1 MHYMDNKIISLF
13 SGCGGMD
20 LGFERAG
27 FEIPV
32 ANEFDA
38 TIWETYKRNHKN
50 THLIEGDIRNVTK
63 SDLEPYLRLQPGE
76 QLAGIIGGPPCQ
88 SWSVAGAGK
97 GIEDKRGQ
105 LFFEYIRVLR
115 ELRPQFFVAENVP
128 GMISKKHAD
137 AVDRILSL
145 FAESG
150 YNVSVYK
157 TNACNYGLAQTRERI
172 FYIGIRTDLDISFV
186 FPDGDP
192 EHIVTLKD
200 AIWDLR
206 DNAVPTL
213 ARNKRNPAA
222 VNNHEYYVDSYSPV
236 FMSRNRVRSWD
247 EPGFTVQASGRQC
260 QIHPNAP
267 KMQQI
272 SKDSYCFV
280 PGAKDRYRR
289 MSVREVARLQGF
301 PDDFEFMYENANN
314 GYKMIGNA
322 VPVNMAEAIARNLMN
337 ALKASLDIS
346 NSTMEG

>member
-1 MHYMDNKIISLF
+1 MSYKIISLF

-63 SDLEPYLRLQPGE
+63 SDLEPYLKLQPGE

-115 ELRPQFFVAENVP
+115 EFRPQFFVAENVP

-186 FPDGDP
+186 FPGGDP

-213 ARNKRNPAA
+213 ARNKRNPVA

-236 FMSRNRVRSWD
+236 FMTRNRVRSWD
-247 EPGFTVQASGRQC
+247 EPAFTV
-260 QIHPNAP
+260 
-267 KMQQI
+267 
-272 SKDSYCFV
+272 
-280 PGAKDRYRR
+280 
-289 MSVREVARLQGF
+289 
-301 PDDFEFMYENANN
+301 
-314 GYKMIGNA
+314 
-322 VPVNMAEAIARNLMN
+322 
-337 ALKASLDIS
+337 
-346 NSTMEG
+346 

>member
-1 MHYMDNKIISLF
+1 MDNKIISLF

-63 SDLEPYLRLQPGE
+63 SDLEPYLRLRPGE

-115 ELRPQFFVAENVP
+115 EFRPQFFVAENVP

-206 DNAVPTL
+206 DTGCFNTEVPTIML
-213 ARNKRNPAA
+213 FNKQSDWTYYDWLESDARLLLMSMPKETIQWVDKEDMTAEEKELNPSYETAGGYLKVFSQDENRNMA
-222 VNNHEYYVDSYSPV
+222 
-236 FMSRNRVRSWD
+236 
-247 EPGFTVQASGRQC
+247 
-260 QIHPNAP
+260 
-267 KMQQI
+267 QI
-272 SKDSYCFV
+272 S
-280 PGAKDRYRR
+280 G
-289 MSVREVARLQGF
+289 
-301 PDDFEFMYENANN
+301 
-314 GYKMIGNA
+314 
-322 VPVNMAEAIARNLMN
+322 
-337 ALKASLDIS
+337 SLDQQVYLPFLYGVCS
-346 NSTMEG
+346 FRLLSVNQRHPLQDASSVPLL